1 MSDIIDL
8 ELIIESGIST
18 VFIETADEE
27 RVITL
32 FRRLSVRNGKALYRW
47 TVATGLSRLEDDF
60 PTRRQP
66 QKLADVL
73 SQISQAT
80 TAGIYLFLDS
90 HPWMDDPLTIRL
102 IRETAQ
108 HADHAHTLIFVG
120 PEIVIPAELKSLSAR
135 FELSLPTLEQ
145 LAEIIHQESAAWGRK
160 NRKSVKASR
169 SVIDAMTQNLLG
181 MTLSDARRLIRQA
194 IYDDGILA
202 DDDIDELVEA
212 KYRTLDSDA
221 VLTFEMET
229 AKFGDVAGLRHLKKW
244 LQQRRAVFLA
254 DEAPAGLD
262 SPKGILLLGVQG
274 AGKSLAA
281 KSIAGA
287 WQLPLLRLDFA
298 ALYNKYYGETERN
311 LRDAL
316 RTAETMEPC
325 VLWIDEIEKGLS
337 TDNEGGP
344 SQRILGTLLTW
355 MAERGSRVFLVAT
368 ANDIEALPPELLRKG
383 RFDEI
388 FFVDLPRTDVR
399 AEIFRIHL
407 QKRDQEIEAVDLD
420 RLSDASAG
428 FSGAEIEQA
437 VVASLYSAFAQQ
449 QPLTTQHILEEIN
462 KTRPL
467 SVLMKEKIDYLRA
480 WAAERTVMAD

>member
-1 MSDIIDL
+1 MSDIFDL

-27 RVITL
+27 RVIAL
-32 FRRLSVRNGKALYRW
+32 FRRLSVRNAKTLYRW
-47 TVATGLSRLEDDF
+47 SVATGMSGLEGDI
-60 PTRRQP
+60 PVRHQP
-66 QKLADVL
+66 QKLAEVL
-73 SQISQAT
+73 AQISRAAS
-80 TAGIYLFLDS
+80 AGVYLFLDS
-90 HPWMDDPLTIRL
+90 HPWMDDPLTVRL
-102 IRETAQ
+102 VREIAQ
-108 HADHAHTLIFVG
+108 DTDLGHTLVFTG
-120 PEIVIPAELKSLSAR
+120 PEIEIPAELKPISAR
-135 FELSLPTLEQ
+135 FELSLPSREELT
-145 LAEIIHQESAAWGRK
+145 EIIHQESAAWGQKKR
-160 NRKSVKASR
+160 RSVKATS
-169 SVIDAMTQNLLG
+169 SVIQAMTQNLLG
-181 MTLSDARRLIRQA
+181 MTLSDARRLVRQA

-229 AKFGDVAGLRHLKKW
+229 AKFGDVAGLSHLKHW
-244 LQQRRAVFLA
+244 LRQRRPVFLA

-262 SPKGILLLGVQG
+262 PPKGVLLLGVQG

-298 ALYNKYYGETERN
+298 ALYDKYYGETERN
-311 LRDAL
+311 LRNAL

-344 SQRILGTLLTW
+344 SQRVLGTLLTW
-355 MAERGSRVFLVAT
+355 MAERKSRVFLVAT

-388 FFVDLPRTDVR
+388 FFVDLPSAEVR
-399 AEIFRIHL
+399 REIFRIHL
-407 QKRDQEIEAVDLD
+407 QKRHQEIQNIDLD
-420 RLSDASAG
+420 RLSAATEG

-449 QPLTTQHILEEIN
+449 QPLTTDHILEEIN

-480 WAAERTVMAD
+480 WAADRTVMAD